1 VDDMGAA
8 DVLRIRAARS
18 HRIEREIIVVDVNV
32 RVGRVGGRVDE
43 MCGAKKPEERDRCVI

>member
-1 VDDMGAA
+1 MGAA